1 MLHRNMRGA
10 LTLGG
15 MAILLGLMVGATAG
29 VRAQIPK
36 EPVKWSI
43 KPASPDKPIQRGDSF
58 TLQLTAT
65 IEPGWHVY
73 STDQEEGGPTPTRI
87 VLAPDQ
93 PFEQVGGIAST
104 EPKSTMDPNFN
115 LLTQYYEGDATFTM
129 TLKAAATAPSGKTD
143 VKVNVTFQTCSDQ
156 LCLPPKTVKLTAAV
170 NILAR

>member
-1 MLHRNMRGA
+1 MLHRNMSGA
-10 LTLGG
+10 LILGG
-15 MAILLGLMVGATAG
+15 MVILLGLMASALAG
-29 VRAQIPK
+29 VRTQIPK

-43 KPASPDKPIQRGDSF
+43 KPTAPDKPIKRGDSF

-65 IEPGWHVY
+65 IEPGWHLY

-87 VLAPDQ
+87 SLASEQ

-104 EPKSTMDPNFN
+104 EPKTTMDPNFN
-115 LLTQYYEGDATFTM
+115 LMTQYFEGGATFTM
-129 TLKAAATAPSGKTD
+129 TLKAAANAPSGKTD